1 MPYSIASTKH
11 FNQTS
16 PTLQTFARTDN
27 LPQTPGPWNRLKSS
41 PAFWFEPLAELFAC
55 TYRRAWLFGFTPG
68 IGAPV
73 SNYPRTWFKVHLP
86 SENSLYYLSWIT
98 FESINCLMTWSISL
112 WCIKKRWREKKGV
125 FRNIL
130 NFVLM
135 ALNGPQLF
143 LLPSFSPFSLL
154 SEHRGDVEAI
164 IYNIRGY

>member
-1 MPYSIASTKH
+1 MYKEQYYRRRKSFTTGKAKDEIKKKKRNIEAWNVPYSIASTKH

-73 SNYPRTWFKVHLP
+73 SNYPRTWFKVPRARFFCIFPPRTLYITFPGLP
-86 SENSLYYLSWIT
+86 S
-98 FESINCLMTWSISL
+98 
-112 WCIKKRWREKKGV
+112 K
-125 FRNIL
+125 
-130 NFVLM
+130 
-135 ALNGPQLF
+135 ALT
-143 LLPSFSPFSLL
+143 
-154 SEHRGDVEAI
+154 V
-164 IYNIRGY
+164 